1 MDIYKDIANRTNGE
15 IYIGVVGPVRTGK
28 STFIKRFM
36 DLCVIPYIEDE
47 NIKERTIDE
56 LPQSSQGKTIMTT
69 EPKFI
74 PQNAVTVRLDE
85 NQEVKI
91 RLVDCVGF
99 VVEGANGHMEEN
111 GVRMVRTPWFEE
123 EIPFTE
129 AAKIGT
135 LKVIQEHA
143 TIGVVV
149 TTDGSFGEI
158 PRNNYIEAEERT
170 IAEMEETKKPYVI
183 LLNSERPYSGETL
196 QLKEE
201 LEQKYMRPVVA
212 INCRQLQKSDITRL
226 LESALLEFPISAVEF
241 YIPKWTEMLQSD
253 HKVKRALIDYA
264 MNWLT
269 NVSRMRDLYTDGDAD
284 RGNQKSSTQ
293 NSMPSNPQ
301 LINHTGSTEMAQN
314 TMGLNHAS
322 QNGIISNVYQ
332 NYGNTT
338 DVIIHPS
345 IRRIRTE
352 EGSVELRMEL
362 EDEEYY
368 AYLSDIT
375 GMEIDSEYRMIS
387 MIKDLAAKRQ
397 EYEKVE
403 HAMES
408 VWGRGYGVVEPEL
421 SDITMEEPILIA
433 HAGKY
438 GVKIRANSPSIH
450 MIKANIETEIA
461 PIVGSKE
468 QAEDLI
474 NYIKE
479 GEMSKEGVWEANIFG
494 KSLGSLMEDGIREK
508 ISKMDDTCQ
517 VQLQNTMQK
526 VVNDNNGGMV
536 CIII

>member
-99 VVEGANGHMEEN
+99 VVEGANGHMEGN

-123 EIPFTE
+123 EIPFTD

-135 LKVIQEHA
+135 LKVIKEHA

-158 PRNNYIEAEERT
+158 PRNSYIEAEERT

-183 LLNSERPYSGETL
+183 LLNSERPYSAETL

-201 LEQKYMRPVVA
+201 LEKKYMRPVVPV
-212 INCRQLQKSDITRL
+212 NCRQLQKSDITRL
-226 LESALLEFPISAVEF
+226 LENALLEFPISAVEF
-241 YIPKWTEMLQSD
+241 YIPKWTEMLESD
-253 HKVKRALIDYA
+253 HKVKKALIDYA

-269 NVSRMRDLYTDGDAD
+269 NVSRMRDLYDNDSMAN
-284 RGNQKSSTQ
+284 GNRNVNAAKMPNAVMQNNTAQ
-293 NSMPSNPQ
+293 NSMPSNSPM
-301 LINHTGSTEMAQN
+301 L
-314 TMGLNHAS
+314 
-322 QNGIISNVYQ
+322 NGIISNGTAQ
-332 NYGNTT
+332 NNN
-338 DVIIHPS
+338 VAIHPS

-403 HAMES
+403 SAMES

-421 SDITMEEPILIA
+421 SDITMEEPILIT

-494 KSLGSLMEDGIREK
+494 KSLGDLMEDGIREK
-508 ISKMDDTCQ
+508 ISKMDDECQ

>member
-99 VVEGANGHMEEN
+99 VIEGANGHMEEN

-123 EIPFTE
+123 EIPFTD

-135 LKVIQEHA
+135 LKVIKEHS

-183 LLNSERPYSGETL
+183 LLNSERPYSAETL
-196 QLKEE
+196 QLKAE
-201 LEQKYMRPVVA
+201 LEKKYMRPVVP
-212 INCRQLQKSDITRL
+212 INCRQMQKSDITRL

-241 YIPKWTEMLQSD
+241 YIPKWTEMLESN
-253 HKVKRALIDYA
+253 HKVKKALIEYA
-264 MNWLT
+264 INWLS
-269 NVSRMRDLYTDGDAD
+269 NVSRMRDLYDNDSIT
-284 RGNQKSSTQ
+284 KSSVMQ
-293 NSMPSNPQ
+293 
-301 LINHTGSTEMAQN
+301 EAE
-314 TMGLNHAS
+314 
-322 QNGIISNVYQ
+322 V
-332 NYGNTT
+332 
-338 DVIIHPS
+338 VIHPS

-362 EDEEYY
+362 DDENYY
-368 AYLSDIT
+368 EYLSDIT

-397 EYEKVE
+397 EYEKVKN
-403 HAMES
+403 AMES

-421 SDITMEEPILIA
+421 SDITMEEPILIT

-494 KSLGSLMEDGIREK
+494 KSLGDLMEDGIREK
-508 ISKMDDTCQ
+508 ISKMDDECQ
-517 VQLQNTMQK
+517 IQLQNTMQK